1 MGALLVDEIRVCHT
15 GLPRPCEG
23 ALSPRVLWG
32 QKAVAPALLCRYNAR
47 PELFQVVKMQPV
59 TNLFSYPR
67 YWAECY
73 GTAPFLPMSRAE
85 MDKLGW
91 DSCDI
96 VLVTGDAYVD
106 HPSFGMAVIG
116 RMLESQGFR
125 VGIIAQPDWSSKDD
139 FMRLGKP
146 NLFYGVTAGNMDS
159 MINRYTADK
168 KLRHDD
174 AYTPGDVGGKRPDR
188 ATLVYTQRC
197 KEAYKEVPVVIGGIE
212 ASLRR
217 IAHYDYWSETIR
229 RSILIDAKADIL
241 IYGNAERP
249 LVEVAHRIAGG
260 ETIETM
266 QDIRGTAVIRK
277 EPLPGWRGVDS
288 SKLDQIGRIDPIPNP
303 YMEGA
308 PCADDEGTAPME
320 QEAKPILVQPPK
332 QKPWELTYVK
342 LPAFERVKEDK
353 VLYAHASRILHHETN
368 PGCARALSQAHGDR
382 IIWVNPPAFPLETD
396 EMDGVFGLPYQRV
409 PHPAYGKEKIPAY
422 DMIKTSVNI
431 MRGCF
436 GGCSFCSITEH
447 EGRIIQSR
455 SEESILKE
463 IEEIRDKVPGF
474 TGVISDLG
482 GPTANMYKLR
492 CKSPKAEQTC
502 RRASCVWP
510 TICPHMDTDHSPTIN
525 LYRKARDLKGIK
537 KILIASGVRY
547 DIAVEDPR
555 YIKELAKYHVGGYLK
570 IAPEHTEEGPLSK
583 MMKPGMGSYY
593 SFKELFDKYSKEAGK
608 QQYLIPYFIS
618 AHPGTTDEDMVNMA
632 LWIKSNRF
640 KLDQVQNF
648 YPSPLANAT
657 TMYYTEK
664 NPLNKVSRQG
674 GDVFVVKGERRRRL
688 HKALLRYHDPAGWP
702 MIREALLEMGKG
714 HLIGN
719 GPDCLVPPE
728 GRGEAKAER
737 SRNKGLKPA
746 LTRHSN
752 IVHQRGNG
760 AGNKAAG
767 SQSNGRGNS
776 AARSDAPAAN
786 KVGKGNGKPVGA
798 QLQKGAGN
806 GKLAAQGAG
815 QGTAQGKPAGQGK
828 PAHKGKAPTRAGTAK
843 PAAQGGKPAAKGNSA
858 KRPAR

>member
-1 MGALLVDEIRVCHT
+1 
-15 GLPRPCEG
+15 
-23 ALSPRVLWG
+23 
-32 QKAVAPALLCRYNAR
+32 
-47 PELFQVVKMQPV
+47 MQPV
-59 TNLFSYPR
+59 THLFSYPR

-159 MINRYTADK
+159 MINRYTSDK

-229 RSILIDAKADIL
+229 RSILLDAKADIL

-249 LVEVAHRIAGG
+249 LIEVAHRIAGG
-260 ETIETM
+260 ETIDTM
-266 QDIRGTAVIRK
+266 QDIRGTAVIRR

-288 SKLDQIGRIDPIPNP
+288 SKLDQIGRIDPIMNP

-308 PCADDEGTAPME
+308 PCSDDEGTAPVE
-320 QEAKPILVQPPK
+320 QEAKPVLVQPPK
-332 QKPWELTYVK
+332 QKPWEKTYVK

-422 DMIKTSVNI
+422 EMIKTSVNI

-455 SEESILKE
+455 SEESIIKE

-510 TICPHMDTDHSPTIN
+510 TICPHMDTDHTPTID
-525 LYRKARDLKGIK
+525 LYRKARDVKGIK

-632 LWIKSNRF
+632 LWVKTNSF

-719 GPDCLVPPE
+719 GPNCLVPPE

-737 SRNKGLKPA
+737 SINKGLKPA
-746 LTRHSN
+746 LTRHSA
-752 IVHQRGNG
+752 ITHQRSNG
-760 AGNKAAG
+760 AGNKATGGKGAG
-767 SQSNGRGNS
+767 AQG
-776 AARSDAPAAN
+776 AAAAQGKPRSDTPAAS
-786 KVGKGNGKPVGA
+786 KGGKAGNGKPVGS
-798 QLQKGAGN
+798 QLSKGAGN
-806 GKLAAQGAG
+806 GKPAAQGA
-815 QGTAQGKPAGQGK
+815 AQGKPAGK
-828 PAHKGKAPTRAGTAK
+828 PTHKGKAPTRAGSAKPGAK
-843 PAAQGGKPAAKGNSA
+843 PATQGGKPAAKGNGA
-858 KRPAR
+858 KRPVR

>member
-1 MGALLVDEIRVCHT
+1 
-15 GLPRPCEG
+15 
-23 ALSPRVLWG
+23 
-32 QKAVAPALLCRYNAR
+32 
-47 PELFQVVKMQPV
+47 
-59 TNLFSYPR
+59 
-67 YWAECY
+67 
-73 GTAPFLPMSRAE
+73 
-85 MDKLGW
+85 
-91 DSCDI
+91 
-96 VLVTGDAYVD
+96 
-106 HPSFGMAVIG
+106 
-116 RMLESQGFR
+116 
-125 VGIIAQPDWSSKDD
+125 
-139 FMRLGKP
+139 
-146 NLFYGVTAGNMDS
+146 
-159 MINRYTADK
+159 
-168 KLRHDD
+168 
-174 AYTPGDVGGKRPDR
+174 
-188 ATLVYTQRC
+188 
-197 KEAYKEVPVVIGGIE
+197 
-212 ASLRR
+212 
-217 IAHYDYWSETIR
+217 
-229 RSILIDAKADIL
+229 
-241 IYGNAERP
+241 
-249 LVEVAHRIAGG
+249 
-260 ETIETM
+260 
-266 QDIRGTAVIRK
+266 
-277 EPLPGWRGVDS
+277 
-288 SKLDQIGRIDPIPNP
+288 
-303 YMEGA
+303 MEGA
-308 PCADDEGTAPME
+308 PCSDDEGTAPAA

-409 PHPAYGKEKIPAY
+409 PHPAYGNEKIPAY

-737 SRNKGLKPA
+737 SRSKGLKPA
-746 LTRHSN
+746 LTRHSA
-752 IVHQRGNG
+752 ITHQRSNG
-760 AGNKAAG
+760 AGNKAARSEAG
-767 SQSNGRGNS
+767 
-776 AARSDAPAAN
+776 AANAPAASRN
-786 KVGKGNGKPVGA
+786 GGKAGNGKPVGS
-798 QLQKGAGN
+798 QLQKGSGN
-806 GKLAAQGAG
+806 GKPSS
-815 QGTAQGKPAGQGK
+815 QGTGQSAGKSKPAY
-828 PAHKGKAPTRAGTAK
+828 KGKAPTRAGSAKPGAK
-843 PAAQGGKPAAKGNSA
+843 PATQGGKPVVKGNGA

>member
-1 MGALLVDEIRVCHT
+1 
-15 GLPRPCEG
+15 
-23 ALSPRVLWG
+23 
-32 QKAVAPALLCRYNAR
+32 
-47 PELFQVVKMQPV
+47 MQPV
-59 TNLFSYPR
+59 THLFSYPR

-159 MINRYTADK
+159 MINRYTSDK

-197 KEAYKEVPVVIGGIE
+197 KEAFKEVPVVIGGIE

-229 RSILIDAKADIL
+229 RSILLDAKADIL

-249 LVEVAHRIAGG
+249 LIEVAHRIANG
-260 ETIETM
+260 ETIDTM

-288 SKLDQIGRIDPIPNP
+288 SKLDQIGRIDPIMNP

-308 PCADDEGTAPME
+308 PCSDDEGTAPVE

-332 QKPWELTYVK
+332 QKPWEKTYVK

-422 DMIKTSVNI
+422 EMIKTSVNI

-455 SEESILKE
+455 SEESIIKE

-482 GPTANMYKLR
+482 GPTANMYRLR

-510 TICPHMDTDHSPTIN
+510 TICPHMDTDHTPTID
-525 LYRKARDLKGIK
+525 LYRKARDVKGIK

-632 LWIKSNRF
+632 LWVKTNSF

-719 GPDCLVPPE
+719 GPNCLVPPE

-737 SRNKGLKPA
+737 SLNKGLKPA
-746 LTRHSN
+746 LTRHSA
-752 IVHQRGNG
+752 ITHQRSNG
-760 AGNKAAG
+760 AGNKATGGKGAG
-767 SQSNGRGNS
+767 AQGAAASQGKP
-776 AARSDAPAAN
+776 RSDTPAAS
-786 KVGKGNGKPVGA
+786 KGGKAGNGKPVGS
-798 QLQKGAGN
+798 QLSKGAGN
-806 GKLAAQGAG
+806 GKPAAQGA
-815 QGTAQGKPAGQGK
+815 AQGKPAGK
-828 PAHKGKAPTRAGTAK
+828 PAHKGKAPTRAGSAK
-843 PAAQGGKPAAKGNSA
+843 PGAKAVAQGGKPAAKGGAA

>member
-1 MGALLVDEIRVCHT
+1 
-15 GLPRPCEG
+15 
-23 ALSPRVLWG
+23 
-32 QKAVAPALLCRYNAR
+32 
-47 PELFQVVKMQPV
+47 MQPV
-59 TNLFSYPR
+59 TPLFSYPR

-73 GTAPFLPMSRAE
+73 GTAPFLPMSRKE

-159 MINRYTADK
+159 MINRYTSDK

-197 KEAYKEVPVVIGGIE
+197 KEAFKEVPVVIGGIE

-249 LVEVAHRIAGG
+249 LIEVAHRIANG
-260 ETIETM
+260 ETMETM

-277 EPLPGWRGVDS
+277 EPLPEWRGVDS
-288 SKLDQIGRIDPIPNP
+288 SKLDQIGRIDPIMNP

-308 PCADDEGTAPME
+308 PCSDDEGTAPVE
-320 QEAKPILVQPPK
+320 QEAKPVLVQPPK
-332 QKPWELTYVK
+332 QKPWEKTYVK

-409 PHPAYGKEKIPAY
+409 PHPAYGNEKIPAY

-455 SEESILKE
+455 SEESIIKE

-510 TICPHMDTDHSPTIN
+510 TICPHMDTDHTPTID
-525 LYRKARDLKGIK
+525 LYRKARDVKGIK

-632 LWIKSNRF
+632 LWVKTNRF

-746 LTRHSN
+746 LTRHSA
-752 IVHQRGNG
+752 ITHQRSNG
-760 AGNKAAG
+760 TGNKAAG
-767 SQSNGRGNS
+767 GKGAAVAGKGAVQSASAGAPQGNKG
-776 AARSDAPAAN
+776 ARSEAPAS
-786 KVGKGNGKPVGA
+786 KGGKGGNGKPVGS
-798 QLQKGAGN
+798 QFGKGTGAS
-806 GKLAAQGAG
+806 GKPSTQGAS
-815 QGTAQGKPAGQGK
+815 QGKASGQGK
-828 PAHKGKAPTRAGTAK
+828 PTQNGKAPSRAGTAK
-843 PAAQGGKPAAKGNSA
+843 PAAQGGKPAAKGNGA

>member
-1 MGALLVDEIRVCHT
+1 
-15 GLPRPCEG
+15 
-23 ALSPRVLWG
+23 
-32 QKAVAPALLCRYNAR
+32 
-47 PELFQVVKMQPV
+47 MQPV
-59 TNLFSYPR
+59 TPLFSYPR

-73 GTAPFLPMSRAE
+73 GTAPFLPMSRKE

-159 MINRYTADK
+159 MINRYTSDK

-197 KEAYKEVPVVIGGIE
+197 KEAFKEVPVVIGGIE

-249 LVEVAHRIAGG
+249 LIEVAHRIANG

-277 EPLPGWRGVDS
+277 EPLPEWRGVDS
-288 SKLDQIGRIDPIPNP
+288 SKLDQIGRIDPIMNP

-308 PCADDEGTAPME
+308 PCSDDEGTAPVE
-320 QEAKPILVQPPK
+320 QEAKPVLVQPPK
-332 QKPWELTYVK
+332 QKPWEKTYVK

-409 PHPAYGKEKIPAY
+409 PHPAYGNEKIPAY
-422 DMIKTSVNI
+422 EMIKTSVNI

-455 SEESILKE
+455 SEESIIKE

-510 TICPHMDTDHSPTIN
+510 TICPHMDTDHTPTID
-525 LYRKARDLKGIK
+525 LYRKARDVKGIK

-583 MMKPGMGSYY
+583 MMKPGMGSYH

-702 MIREALLEMGKG
+702 MIREALQEMGKG

-746 LTRHSN
+746 LTRHSA
-752 IVHQRGNG
+752 ITHQRGNG
-760 AGNKAAG
+760 AGKAAG
-767 SQSNGRGNS
+767 GKASTAGKGAAQGAS
-776 AARSDAPAAN
+776 AAAPQGNKGARSEAPAN
-786 KVGKGNGKPVGA
+786 KGGHAGAKTGNGKPVGS
-798 QLQKGAGN
+798 QFGKGTGAS
-806 GKLAAQGAG
+806 GKPSAQGAG
-815 QGTAQGKPAGQGK
+815 QGKSAQN
-828 PAHKGKAPTRAGTAK
+828 GKAPSRAGTAK
-843 PAAQGGKPAAKGNSA
+843 PAAQGGKPAAKGNGA
-858 KRPAR
+858 KRSAR

>member
-1 MGALLVDEIRVCHT
+1 
-15 GLPRPCEG
+15 
-23 ALSPRVLWG
+23 
-32 QKAVAPALLCRYNAR
+32 
-47 PELFQVVKMQPV
+47 MQPV
-59 TNLFSYPR
+59 TPLFSYPR

-159 MINRYTADK
+159 MINRYTSDK

-197 KEAYKEVPVVIGGIE
+197 KEAFKEVPVVIGGIE

-229 RSILIDAKADIL
+229 RSILLDAKADIL

-249 LVEVAHRIAGG
+249 LIEVAHRIANG
-260 ETIETM
+260 ETMETM

-277 EPLPGWRGVDS
+277 EPLPEWRGVDS
-288 SKLDQIGRIDPIPNP
+288 SKLDRIGRIDPIMNP

-308 PCADDEGTAPME
+308 PCSDDEGTAPSE
-320 QEAKPILVQPPK
+320 QEAQPILVQPPK
-332 QKPWELTYVK
+332 QKPWEKTYVK

-382 IIWVNPPAFPLETD
+382 IVWVNPPAFPLETD

-422 DMIKTSVNI
+422 EMIKTSVNI

-510 TICPHMDTDHSPTIN
+510 TICPHMDTDHTPTIN
-525 LYRKARDLKGIK
+525 LYRKARDVKGIK

-632 LWIKSNRF
+632 LWVKTNRF

-737 SRNKGLKPA
+737 SINKGLKPA

-760 AGNKAAG
+760 AGNKATG
-767 SQSNGRGNS
+767 GKGS
-776 AARSDAPAAN
+776 AAGKGATAQGASSTAPQGNKGARSPAPAGNVPAATKN
-786 KVGKGNGKPVGA
+786 GGKAGNGKPVGS
-798 QLQKGAGN
+798 QFGKGTGAN
-806 GKLAAQGAG
+806 GKPS
-815 QGTAQGKPAGQGK
+815 AQGKPTGQGK
-828 PAHKGKAPTRAGTAK
+828 AAGQSKPAQNGKASSRAGTAK
-843 PAAQGGKPAAKGNSA
+843 PAGQGGKPAAKGGAA

>member
-1 MGALLVDEIRVCHT
+1 
-15 GLPRPCEG
+15 
-23 ALSPRVLWG
+23 
-32 QKAVAPALLCRYNAR
+32 
-47 PELFQVVKMQPV
+47 MQPV

-249 LVEVAHRIAGG
+249 LIEVAHRIAGG

-308 PCADDEGTAPME
+308 PCSDDEGTAPVE

-409 PHPAYGKEKIPAY
+409 PHPAYGNEKIPAY

-737 SRNKGLKPA
+737 SRSKGLKPA
-746 LTRHSN
+746 LTRHSA
-752 IVHQRGNG
+752 ITHQRSNG
-760 AGNKAAG
+760 AGNKG
-767 SQSNGRGNS
+767 
-776 AARSDAPAAN
+776 ARSEAGAANAPAASRN
-786 KVGKGNGKPVGA
+786 GGKAGNGKPVGSELKLGKGNGKP
-798 QLQKGAGN
+798 AG
-806 GKLAAQGAG
+806 QGAG
-815 QGTAQGKPAGQGK
+815 QNAGKGKPTGK
-828 PAHKGKAPTRAGTAK
+828 PAHKGKASTRAGSAK
-843 PAAQGGKPAAKGNSA
+843 PTAQGSKPAAKGNGA